1 MIEVTSYTYSDL
13 IKMDFELFFRA
24 LGRTIQREEAKAD
37 QIKQQ
42 QANAKKKK

>member
-1 MIEVTSYTYSDL
+1 MLETTSYNYADL
-13 IKMDFELFFRA
+13 IGMDFELFFRA

-42 QANAKKKK
+42 QAKAKSRK

>member
-1 MIEVTSYTYSDL
+1 MLETTSYNYADL
-13 IKMDFELFFRA
+13 ISMDFELFFRA

-42 QANAKKKK
+42 QAKAKKKK